1 MRTTFTSILIAFAF
15 SVLPSTAQSNINTEM
30 YPLHKVPEGIV
41 INYDESLSYR
51 GELPDILTM
60 QNGKKVTAKNW
71 QDRREEIL
79 DIFEK
84 GMYGPV
90 PAKPSAMSYEIIE
103 EGTTLAGFG
112 IRRQI
117 RMWFTADKTGPSA
130 DWLVVLPS
138 RVKGPVPAVMLLNY
152 FGNHTI
158 LDDPQITLT
167 PNPIGIN
174 DLIGGTGVYAGEETR
189 GFFAK
194 SKWRSTYPV
203 DMLLA
208 RGYAFITA
216 AYGDFFPDDP
226 SASNKEHKAL
236 ATWGWALMRGMDMI
250 ETISEIDSKRVV
262 VAGSSRL
269 GKAAQIAGAYDE
281 RFPVVVLNQT
291 GGGGVPLAKHYY
303 GENIASE
310 MAQFPH
316 WYVKEYG
323 KYAYKEEKLP
333 FDQHMIISCI
343 APRALLVQGFD
354 DPWFDTKGEF
364 MSLSAA
370 QDVWK
375 MLGCGGL
382 GSDKMPDDYDT
393 SAIGDHL
400 GYVRRDLDHGIAIID
415 WMWLLDFA
423 DKQWK

>member
-1 MRTTFTSILIAFAF
+1 MQIHHYMRTILTSILISFSALSAFAQ
-15 SVLPSTAQSNINTEM
+15 TGINTEM
-30 YPLHKVPEGIV
+30 YPLHVVPDGIE
-41 INYDESLSYR
+41 INYNESLSYR

-60 QNGKKVTAKNW
+60 KDGKKVTAKNW
-71 QDRREEIL
+71 QSRREEIL

-90 PAKPSAMSYEIIE
+90 PATPSAMSYEIIE

-138 RVKGPVPAVMLLNY
+138 KAKGKVPAVMLLNY

-174 DLIGGTGVYAGEETR
+174 DLIGGAGVYAGEETR

-226 SASNKEHKAL
+226 SASNLEHKA
-236 ATWGWALMRGMDMI
+236 
-250 ETISEIDSKRVV
+250 
-262 VAGSSRL
+262 
-269 GKAAQIAGAYDE
+269 
-281 RFPVVVLNQT
+281 
-291 GGGGVPLAKHYY
+291 
-303 GENIASE
+303 
-310 MAQFPH
+310 
-316 WYVKEYG
+316 
-323 KYAYKEEKLP
+323 
-333 FDQHMIISCI
+333 
-343 APRALLVQGFD
+343 
-354 DPWFDTKGEF
+354 
-364 MSLSAA
+364 
-370 QDVWK
+370 
-375 MLGCGGL
+375 
-382 GSDKMPDDYDT
+382 
-393 SAIGDHL
+393 
-400 GYVRRDLDHGIAIID
+400 
-415 WMWLLDFA
+415 
-423 DKQWK
+423 